1 MRGSSP
7 RRLRLAIAAVL
18 VAVAAVLIA
27 EQAAPAS
34 GPSADLYS
42 VVDLGTLGG
51 TVSEGAGISHSG
63 VISGFAATA
72 AGVTDAALWRDGQIV
87 DLGTLGGT
95 SAVAIDVNPRGQAV
109 GFSSNA
115 AGVNRGFLWEDGTLS
130 DLGTLGGPIGRANR
144 INARGEIVGFSST
157 AAGPIHAT
165 RWYHGSTTDLGTFGG
180 PFSLAAG
187 INGAGEIVGAAT
199 YPDGL
204 EHGALWRHDEMTD
217 LGALPPAY
225 PDSRA
230 IRINDRGQA
239 IGWAASAPGNVEQ
252 IVGATHA
259 VLWDDGQ
266 VVDLGTLGGPTS
278 RAYGINE
285 HTQIVGTARTAG
297 GADHAF
303 LWQDGQM
310 TDAND
315 LLPSDSGWT
324 LTIAL
329 GIDEQGAFVGQGIHN
344 GQRHGFL
351 VTPAGRP

>member
-1 MRGSSP
+1 MTRWMTMGMAGAAIG
-7 RRLRLAIAAVL
+7 LIVAIAG
-18 VAVAAVLIA
+18 
-27 EQAAPAS
+27 QAS
-34 GPSADLYS
+34 PSASSAQGYT

-51 TVSEGAGISHSG
+51 TVSEGAGISHPG
-63 VISGFAATA
+63 MISGFAATA
-72 AGVTDAALWRDGQIV
+72 VGVTDAALWQDGQIV

-109 GFSSNA
+109 GLSTNA
-115 AGVNRGFLWEDGTLS
+115 AGVTRGFVWEDGTLS
-130 DLGTLGGPIGRANR
+130 DLGTLGGPVGRANR

-157 AAGPIHAT
+157 ATGPIHAT
-165 RWYHGSTTDLGTFGG
+165 RWYNGSTTDLGTFGG

-187 INGAGEIVGAAT
+187 INDAGEIVGAAT
-199 YPDGL
+199 YPSGL
-204 EHGALWRHDEMTD
+204 EHGTLWRHGEMTD

-230 IRINDRGQA
+230 IRINNRGQA
-239 IGWAASAPGNVEQ
+239 IGWAATAPGNVEQ

-266 VVDLGTLGGPTS
+266 VTDLGTLGGATS
-278 RAYGINE
+278 RAYGINQQ
-285 HTQIVGTARTAG
+285 TQIVGTARTADG
-297 GADHAF
+297 TEHAF

-310 TDAND
+310 NDAND

-324 LTIAL
+324 LTIAFA
-329 GIDEQGAFVGQGIHN
+329 IDQQGAIVGQGIHN

-351 VTPAGRP
+351 LTPRDEQ